1 MIIRARHHPVI
12 SPFFTRYAKRSIKKR
27 FHRVVIQGEYR
38 DKKLP
43 LLLVAN
49 HMSWWDGLWLNYLNA
64 KVFKRKFHFMM
75 LEDQLRKHWYFR
87 HAGGFSVKKGTRSVM
102 ETMAHA
108 AELLSDSGSLVLMFP
123 QGEIQSLY
131 TVEFQFEKGIE
142 YILSRTRGEV
152 QLIFA
157 ANLIEYFSKPRPSL
171 FTYLEE
177 YSGNKNDTKEI
188 ESAYNRF
195 YQACIN
201 KNRQMKEI

>member
-12 SPFFTRYAKRSIKKR
+12 SPFFTRYAKRRIKKR

-64 KVFKRKFHFMM
+64 KVFRKKFHFMM
-75 LEDQLRKHWYFR
+75 LEEQLRKHWYFR
-87 HAGGFSVKKGTRSVM
+87 HTGGFSVKRGTRSVM
-102 ETMAHA
+102 ETMAYA
-108 AELLSDSGSLVLMFP
+108 AELLSDNGNLVLMFP

-131 TVEFQFEKGIE
+131 TVEYRFENGIGH
-142 YILSRTRGEV
+142 ILSRTKGEV

-157 ANLIEYFSKPRPSL
+157 ANLIEYFSNPKPSL

-177 YSGNKNDTKEI
+177 YSGNKNNMADI
-188 ESAYNRF
+188 ESAYNGF
-195 YQACIN
+195 YQACISN
-201 KNRQMKEI
+201 NRQMKEI